1 MIHTRLDVNQM
12 EMKGALY
19 KTVLVGCSW
28 SCRGRPHLG
37 RAVMRSLQNQTALLP
52 ARVSG

>member
-1 MIHTRLDVNQM
+1 MIHASFDVNQI
-12 EMKGALY
+12 EMKRALY
-19 KTVLVGCSW
+19 KTALVGCSW

-37 RAVMRSLQNQTALLP
+37 RAVMRSLQNQTGLLP

>member
-28 SCRGRPHLG
+28 SCRGRPNLG
-37 RAVMRSLQNQTALLP
+37 RAVVRSLQNQTGLLT
-52 ARVSG
+52 ACVSG